1 MSSALG
7 IPVPT
12 RKILVLILYILGRE
26 KHSREISTA
35 GKKNLILECSA
46 DKMNKPEGGYLRS
59 GGQSVSFQGLTFDEK

>member
-7 IPVPT
+7 ITVRT
-12 RKILVLILYILGRE
+12 SKIFVLILYILERE

-46 DKMNKPEGGYLRS
+46 DKMNKLEGGYLRS
-59 GGQSVSFQGLTFDEK
+59 GGQSLFRG